1 MYRIKQ
7 VDIVDQSGIPKYT
20 DVPLSMN
27 LEDIFYTFEINGETT
42 TRSLKDVLFGNF
54 VKEGDSYVM
63 KGYYPID
70 LNTQSLMTF
79 AREHQEYLKRKIE
92 ETHNYWA
99 DLPKENYDNE
109 SSSGAY
115 IATKYDINSI
125 SFYD

>member
-20 DVPLSMN
+20 DVPLSMD

-42 TRSLKDVLFGNF
+42 TRSLKDALFGNF
-54 VKEGDSYVM
+54 EKQGDSYVM

-70 LNTQSLMTF
+70 LKTQSLMTF
-79 AREHQEYLKRKIE
+79 AREHQEYLKGKIE

-99 DLPKENYDNE
+99 GLPKENYDNE
-109 SSSGAY
+109 ISSGNY